1 MNYIS
6 LNLKIEVIEAKL
18 REIDINSKFTGAG
31 PNDKSRFKYG
41 DHLVSYRAKA
51 NEISIVFHISV
62 QDYQICIR
70 YWIED
75 ESKNKNIKVELLD
88 GADKGNKINY
98 YHSDEDLVKEI
109 KLYILHTISFLDSTI
124 K

>member
-75 ESKNKNIKVELLD
+75 ESKNKNIKVEYWM
-88 GADKGNKINY
+88 AQTKA
-98 YHSDEDLVKEI
+98 I
-109 KLYILHTISFLDSTI
+109 K
-124 K
+124 